1 MGRSTIRFAI
11 VVATFAIGSS
21 ARGDDTV
28 APAKK
33 YEAIVRALEPFIA
46 HEVEDKK
53 LPALSIALVDDQHI
67 VWARGF
73 GFADPKAKKPAT
85 VETVYRVGS
94 VSKLFTDI
102 AVMRLVEQGK
112 LDIDAP
118 VTKYV
123 PDFKPENPFEKPI
136 TLRQLMAHRS
146 GLVREPPVGNYFD
159 PTSPTLAKTVESL
172 NSTKLV
178 YEPETKIKYS
188 NAAIS
193 VVGYALERT
202 QKEAFAKYLKRT
214 LLEPLG
220 MKKSGFE
227 PTPAL
232 TKDVAAATM
241 WTYHGREF
249 PAPTFELGTSP
260 AGSMYSTV
268 TDLGRFLSVLFAG
281 GKGPSGQILK
291 PATLEKMW
299 TPQFAKPEDKDGFG
313 IGFHITEFKG
323 KRRIGHGGA
332 IYGFATELA
341 ALPSEKLGVVVISS
355 KDVSNAVTTHIA
367 NEALKLML
375 AQRQDKPL
383 PKIEQTKRLSPEEA
397 RKLAGRYKSGDKGFD
412 LIAPGGRLW
421 IIPARG
427 GMRMEVRALGDG
439 LITDD
444 LVDHG
449 TTITRE
455 DDKLRVGK
463 DVYERVDEERPKPAP
478 AKWKGLI
485 GEYGWDHNTLYILE
499 KDGKLHALIGW
510 IFLYPLTEESE
521 NVFAFPDFGLY
532 HGEKLRFTRDKA
544 GKATKVEAAKVVF
557 KRRHVDGEDGKTFK
571 IEPRR
576 PIDEIRREAL
586 AATPPRERGEFGK
599 PDLVELVKLDDT
611 IKLDVRYATTN
622 NFLSTP
628 FYKSAKAF
636 LQRPAAQ
643 ALVRVNKKIAKQG
656 FGLLVHDGYRPWYVT
671 KMFWEATPDNN
682 RIFVADPKEGS
693 RHNRG
698 CAVDLTLYDLKT
710 GKPIVMTGG
719 YDEMSDRSW
728 AEYLGGTSLQ
738 RWHRDLLRSAMESEG
753 FTVYEAEWWHF
764 DYKDWKKYPILNRTF
779 EQLGAKERE
788 K

>member
-1 MGRSTIRFAI
+1 MKSLAI
-11 VVATFAIGSS
+11 LGLGTVVFLTGL
-21 ARGDDTV
+21 
-28 APAKK
+28 PA
-33 YEAIVRALEPFIA
+33 EVRAQHDVLPDKPYAGAVKALEEFIA
-46 HEVEDKK
+46 HEVEDKR
-53 LPALSIALVDDQHI
+53 LPALSIALVDDQTI
-67 VWARGF
+67 VWAEGF
-73 GFADPKAKKPAT
+73 GFANPKKEIPAKA
-85 VETVYRVGS
+85 ETVYRVGS

-102 AVMRLVEQGK
+102 AIMRLVEQGK
-112 LDIDAP
+112 LDLDAP
-118 VTKYV
+118 VTKYL
-123 PDFKPENPFEKPI
+123 PDFKPENPFKKRI
-136 TLRQLMAHRS
+136 TLRQLMSHRS
-146 GLVREPPVGNYFD
+146 GLVREPPVGSYFD
-159 PTSPTLAKTVESL
+159 PTSPSLAKTVESL
-172 NSTKLV
+172 NTTKLV

-220 MKKSGFE
+220 MNKSGFE

-232 TKDVAAATM
+232 TKDLAAATM
-241 WTYHGREF
+241 WTYQGREF

-281 GKGPSGQILK
+281 GKGQKGQILK
-291 PATLEKMW
+291 AATLEKMW
-299 TPQFAKPEDKDGFG
+299 TPQFAKPEDKEGFG
-313 IGFHITEFKG
+313 IGFRIAEFEG

-355 KDVSNAVTTHIA
+355 KEVSNAVTTHIA
-367 NEALKLML
+367 NEALKQML
-375 AQRQDKPL
+375 AVRQKKPL
-383 PKIEQTKRLSPEEA
+383 PKIGQAKRLAPEDA
-397 RKLAGRYKSGDKGFD
+397 LKLAGRYKSGDKAFD
-412 LIAPGGRLW
+412 LIARGGKLW
-421 IIPARG
+421 ILPMKG
-427 GMRMEVRALGDG
+427 GMRVEVRAQGDEW
-439 LITDD
+439 ITDD
-444 LVDHG
+444 LVDYG
-449 TTITRE
+449 TKITKE
-455 DDKLRVGK
+455 GEKLRLGK
-463 DVYERVDEERPKPAP
+463 DVYERVSLRAKPGGSP

-499 KDGKLHALIGW
+499 KDGKLHALIEW

-521 NVFAFPDFGLY
+521 NVYAFPDFGLY
-532 HGEKLRFTRDKA
+532 HGEKLIFTRDKT
-544 GKATKVEAAKVVF
+544 GRATKVEAAEVIF
-557 KRRHVDGEDGKTFK
+557 KRRHIDGEDGKTFK

-576 PIDEIRREAL
+576 PIDEIRRDAL

-628 FYKSAKAF
+628 FYKSAKAY
-636 LQRPAAQ
+636 LQRPAAE
-643 ALVRVNKKIAKQG
+643 ALVRVHKKLAKKG
-656 FGLLVHDGYRPWYVT
+656 FGLMIHDGYRPWFVT
-671 KMFWEATPDNN
+671 KMFWEATPDSN
-682 RIFVADPKEGS
+682 RIFVADPNIGS

-710 GKPIVMTGG
+710 GKAVEMTGG

-728 AEYLGGTSLQ
+728 PEYMGGTSLQ
-738 RWHRDLLRSAMESEG
+738 RWHRDLLRSAMEAEG

-764 DYKDWKKYPILNRTF
+764 DYKDWKKYPILNLTF
-779 EQLGAKERE
+779 EQLGRK
-788 K
+788 